1 MGRRKRSSPS
11 EISEAA
17 IPFQNDD
24 VIPSKLVLNNPT
36 VKFNTNKVT
45 TSSSETESYDEYD
58 YDYSYEYDPEME
70 NEINYNDFSS
80 LQSEE
85 KFDNSQK
92 EIAGSLP
99 SSVYCDLVNTFDSK
113 CFETSI
119 LEIWRYHED
128 TIMRLTQEDIIYAIN
143 VVRKSPYFGF
153 NYDFADKLG
162 GIMRNETGHIVG
174 AKSAIHSWV
183 STVDESDVV
192 KSFISIDT
200 EKVGKVNLDWE
211 LQLVEMCLDKAQEW
225 KEDGIDLTVKVNV
238 ARSFNDISSDA
249 IFGDLPKVMIG
260 YFIMFVYTTV
270 MLGRLNKVEQRF
282 YLTASG
288 LFSILMGIGIGIGI
302 TSAFGFPYIPLH
314 AMLPF
319 ICLGIGIDDMFVI
332 VQCLYNLNLD
342 QLNNELTIE
351 ERMGLTLKH
360 AGMYVDYVCT
370 IHIS

>member
-1 MGRRKRSSPS
+1 M
-11 EISEAA
+11 
-17 IPFQNDD
+17 
-24 VIPSKLVLNNPT
+24 
-36 VKFNTNKVT
+36 
-45 TSSSETESYDEYD
+45 
-58 YDYSYEYDPEME
+58 
-70 NEINYNDFSS
+70 
-80 LQSEE
+80 
-85 KFDNSQK
+85 
-92 EIAGSLP
+92 
-99 SSVYCDLVNTFDSK
+99 
-113 CFETSI
+113 
-119 LEIWRYHED
+119 
-128 TIMRLTQEDIIYAIN
+128 
-143 VVRKSPYFGF
+143 
-153 NYDFADKLG
+153 
-162 GIMRNETGHIVG
+162 
-174 AKSAIHSWV
+174 
-183 STVDESDVV
+183 

-332 VQCLYNLNLD
+332 VQCLYNLNGE
-342 QLNNELTIE
+342 QLNNEMTIE

-360 AGMYVDYVCT
+360 AGT
-370 IHIS
+370 